1 MLVLLSRRNTA
12 MTPERTKEFRT
23 MYHREMEAVEETV
36 TMALCETYKSVTGK
50 PASDRLRDAIA
61 DAIRFNC

>member
-1 MLVLLSRRNTA
+1 